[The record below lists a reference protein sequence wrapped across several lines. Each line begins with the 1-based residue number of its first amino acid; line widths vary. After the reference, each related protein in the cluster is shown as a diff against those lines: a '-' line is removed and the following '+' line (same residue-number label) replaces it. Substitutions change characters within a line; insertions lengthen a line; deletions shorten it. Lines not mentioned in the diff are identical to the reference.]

1 MGPVGVSQAMHLT
14 LRTAVAQP
22 PAQVMAGFTR
32 ELFVALAPPFPKLRL
47 QRFDG
52 SRTGDQVEIELDTL
66 VTRLRWTSRITE
78 DGILPDGTH
87 FFVDEGQVL
96 PPPLRYWQHRHLVQP
111 GPHGGSVIVD
121 ALNYRTASP
130 VLDALLYPAMWAQF
144 AWRRP
149 IYRRWFK

>member
-1 MGPVGVSQAMHLT
+1 MGPADVSQAMHLT
-14 LRTAVAQP
+14 LRTTVAQL

-52 SRTGDQVEIELDTL
+52 SHTGDQVEIELDTL

-78 DGILPDGTH
+78 DGVLSDGTH
-87 FFVDEGQVL
+87 FFVDEGQIL

-111 GPHGGSVIVD
+111 APHGGSVIVD
-121 ALNYRTASP
+121 ALEYRTASP